1 MKKLSLLLAAIFL
14 FSQVSL
20 SAAPMTVQQ
29 ANNFTSILNAYRL
42 VDTDEAS
49 ATTKYYGFTKYDGY
63 WYIMKEA
70 ISSDVHTY
78 TFVTGTSAYST
89 AWTGR
94 AGLTYGTFTAIMSE
108 PI

>member
-14 FSQVSL
+14 SVQMSVF
-20 SAAPMTVQQ
+20 AGPMSVKQ
-29 ANNFTSILNAYRL
+29 ADNFTSILNAYRL

-70 ISSDVHTY
+70 ISADVHAY

>member
-1 MKKLSLLLAAIFL
+1 MSVQMSVFADGMSVKQASE
-14 FSQVSL
+14 FS
-20 SAAPMTVQQ
+20 AM
-29 ANNFTSILNAYRL
+29 LNAYRL

-49 ATTKYYGFTKYDGY
+49 ATTKYYGFTKRDGY

-70 ISSDVHTY
+70 ISSDVHAY